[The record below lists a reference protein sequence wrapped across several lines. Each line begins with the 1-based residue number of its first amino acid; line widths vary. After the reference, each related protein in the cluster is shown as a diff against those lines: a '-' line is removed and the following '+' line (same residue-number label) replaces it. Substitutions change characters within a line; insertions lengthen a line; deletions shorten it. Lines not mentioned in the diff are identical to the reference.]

1 MITKTDINNQA
12 DLTLTEDGMFEL
24 HVSETQEV
32 SYTIIG
38 IFEVCE
44 RNGVVDLDYIDV
56 ANVEDSCNQSL
67 NWLKT
72 LIDKKAL
79 KQTLLGFEEIQSL
92 IEEES
97 KRLGVSCKESKEV
110 TVKQSTV
117 NFYELHGKL

>member
-56 ANVEDSCNQSL
+56 SNVEDSCNQSL

-79 KQTLLGFEEIQSL
+79 KQTLLGFTEIQSI

-97 KRLGVSCKESKEV
+97 KRLGVSCETYSDSV
-110 TVKQSTV
+110 AYLS
-117 NFYELHGKL
+117 NRM